1 MFGPNISG
9 GDACSP
15 VQRRGILVRG
25 VLGPLEQENGFSRDS
40 WSSHGDVTMTLGFS

>member
-9 GDACSP
+9 GDALSP

-25 VLGPLEQENGFSRDS
+25 VLGPLEQES
-40 WSSHGDVTMTLGFS
+40 LGFPMILGVLIMMSR